1 MNKDDEIKKLK
12 DYDNLLNNIH
22 KKRIKKYVNYKKFL
36 SKLKDKDVKQSHRE
50 LIDKKNN
57 VIQIILDD
65 LKKKDSKDIIYNTK
79 NTKNDI
85 NILFEYLRITN

>member
-22 KKRIKKYVNYKKFL
+22 KKRIKKYVNYKKLL

-65 LKKKDSKDIIYNTK
+65 LKKKIQKI
-79 NTKNDI
+79 
-85 NILFEYLRITN
+85 